1 MAGKNHKGS
10 AVDMMKWQK
19 ENAVTQEQANKMTP
33 DELRGKLIIGLLH
46 QVQYPE
52 FTYEYEKLIHR
63 LAKEREA
70 NE

>member
-1 MAGKNHKGS
+1 
-10 AVDMMKWQK
+10 MMKWQK

-52 FTYEYEKLIHR
+52 YEKLIHR

>member
-1 MAGKNHKGS
+1 M
-10 AVDMMKWQK
+10 
-19 ENAVTQEQANKMTP
+19 
-33 DELRGKLIIGLLH
+33 RGMLIIGSLH
-46 QVQYPE
+46 LVQYPE